1 MCKDNHAS
9 RWIRLGLHSFH
20 LPRHLA
26 PLVAKPWM
34 WVHYACCPNTK
45 HLLNPRPSLPTIA
58 FESLIKVSLYANYL
72 KDLHFDIASQK
83 ILLEIKSCSEKWRKY
98 VHGTVCFV
106 HDQLVY
112 HQWINWQKL
121 QNIYY
126 FDYPNF
132 NQIQ

>member
-83 ILLEIKSCSEKWRKY
+83 ILLEIKSWRMKKICSRYRLFCSVGISSIIMNKLTKITKY
-98 VHGTVCFV
+98 ILFW
-106 HDQLVY
+106 LSE
-112 HQWINWQKL
+112 L
-121 QNIYY
+121 
-126 FDYPNF
+126 
-132 NQIQ
+132 